1 MHMLKLLL
9 LAPSLALILNL
20 FFSGNAHSENV
31 VNHPLKNTQLGDPGW
46 VFDEARADPRYP
58 DMVEWA
64 KAGVRG
70 GIPLRHTTPIVK
82 TIRPGTDNIQAA
94 IDNVK
99 SAGVII
105 LKAGTYIL
113 NSPVYLKSNIILRG
127 ETGNPKDVV
136 ININFR
142 QKWEGW
148 ASKRYGLVM
157 HDLKNAGIEDVTLF
171 YLVPNLEPK
180 DNTGY
185 SDKWVQGVMN
195 NDVDRDDLYV
205 GLIKMSGT
213 TSDSWVDNCR
223 LLESGTDPILTEK
236 TTTHLT
242 FRDNFVDRAYNK
254 GGRGNAYFDMRGQY
268 ILVTGN
274 IIKRI
279 RHLAIEMGAK
289 YVVVTNNHIEVDVNF
304 HQGDLGHNLV
314 ENNTIRVPEWHRAD
328 ANHNNWKVFATG
340 NSRQHQPASS
350 ENMLYKNI
358 TDLRGEG
365 AKYSDP
371 NVVYAVL
378 KYSIGAYSEKPPI
391 HGTFYA
397 IKKEEAE

>member
-1 MHMLKLLL
+1 MRALKLFIFA
-9 LAPSLALILNL
+9 LAVNL
-20 FFSGNAHSENV
+20 FLLGCAKHSSLTTHQVAN
-31 VNHPLKNTQLGDPGW
+31 LQYGDPGW
-46 VFDEARADPRYP
+46 VFDETKADPKYP

-70 GIPLRHTTPIVK
+70 GIPFRDTTPIVK
-82 TIRPGTDNIQAA
+82 TINPGTDNIQGA
-94 IDNVK
+94 IDQVK
-99 SAGVII
+99 NGGVII
-105 LKAGTYIL
+105 LKSGTYTL
-113 NSPVYLKSNIILRG
+113 NQPVYLKSNIILRG
-127 ETGNPKDVV
+127 ETGDPKDVV

-142 QKWEGW
+142 QTWQGW

-157 HDLKNAGIEDVTLF
+157 HDVKSAGIEDVTLL
-171 YLVPNLEPK
+171 YLVPNLQPK
-180 DNTGY
+180 DHNNY

-205 GLIKMSGT
+205 GLIKVSGT

-236 TTTHLT
+236 TTKHLT
-242 FRDNFVDRAYNK
+242 FRNNFVDRAYNK

-274 IIKRI
+274 TIKRI

-289 YVVVTNNHIEVDVNF
+289 YVVVYNNHIEVDVNF

-328 ANHNNWKVFATG
+328 AKHDNWQVFATG
-340 NSRQHQPASS
+340 NSRQHSPASD

-358 TDLRGEG
+358 TDLRGLG
-365 AKYSDP
+365 AKYADP
-371 NVVYAVL
+371 NIVYKVL
-378 KYSIGAYSEKPPI
+378 KYKIGAYSAEPPI
-391 HGTFYA
+391 HNTFYA
-397 IKKEEAE
+397 IKKQQH

>member
-1 MHMLKLLL
+1 MYVFKLLIPIL
-9 LAPSLALILNL
+9 VLNL
-20 FFSGNAHSENV
+20 SFSVSAQNDNLAKE
-31 VNHPLKNTQLGDPGW
+31 QLTDIRYGDPGL
-46 VFDEARADPRYP
+46 VFDESKVDPLYP

-70 GIPLRHTTPIVK
+70 GIPLRHSTPVAA
-82 TIRPGTDNIQAA
+82 TISPGTDNIQET
-94 IDNVK
+94 IDKVK
-99 SAGVII
+99 NGVVI
-105 LKAGTYIL
+105 LKAGTYTL

-148 ASKRYGLVM
+148 ASKRYGIVM
-157 HDLKNAGIEDVTLF
+157 HDIKNAGVEDLTMF

-180 DNTGY
+180 DNDSY

-195 NDVDRDDLYV
+195 NDADRDDLYV

-242 FRDNFVDRAYNK
+242 FRNNFVDRAYNK

-268 ILVTGN
+268 LLVTGN
-274 IIKRI
+274 TIKRI

-289 YVVVTNNHIEVDVNF
+289 YVVVYNNNLEVDVNF

-314 ENNTIRVPEWHRAD
+314 ENNVIRIPEWHR
-328 ANHNNWKVFATG
+328 HNASHNGWAVFAAG
-340 NSRQHQPASS
+340 NASIHSPAGNA
-350 ENMLYKNI
+350 NMLYKNI
-358 TDLRGEG
+358 SDLRNTGP
-365 AKYSDP
+365 KYDNP
-371 NVVYAVL
+371 NTVYTIL
-378 KYSIGAYSEKPPI
+378 KYSIGAYSEQAPLY
-391 HGTFYA
+391 GTLYA
-397 IKKEEAE
+397 VKAQ